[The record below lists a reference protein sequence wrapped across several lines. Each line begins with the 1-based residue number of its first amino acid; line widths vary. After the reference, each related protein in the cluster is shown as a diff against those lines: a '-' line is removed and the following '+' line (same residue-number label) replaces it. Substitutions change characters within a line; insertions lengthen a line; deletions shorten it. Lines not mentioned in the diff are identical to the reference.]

1 MRHFIAG
8 TDWWTDCDDAVA
20 LRLLARAV
28 KRGEI
33 ELDCV
38 GINACMPYSF
48 ASLRE
53 FLRLEGLPDVPV
65 GLDREATDYKG
76 QPRYQER
83 LAKQSGR
90 PLQNDDA
97 PDAAALYLETL
108 RRAAE
113 PVEIIEIGFSQ
124 VLVAALHRDPALFA
138 EKVAHM
144 WMMAGKWDE
153 PNGKEH
159 NFAVTTRASRAAAA
173 FCRDCPAPITFLG
186 FETAFDVIVGGGL
199 AQSDPLKQVL
209 LDHGSPNGRSAWDP
223 MLVRVALLGDP
234 AAAGFA
240 CVTGT
245 ASVDPE
251 TGANHFCPA
260 PNGRHRYLVK
270 TRPNAYYENEIDRMI
285 VSERQTD

>member
-1 MRHFIAG
+1 MRHFIVG

-20 LRLLARAV
+20 MRLLARAV

-33 ELDCV
+33 ALDCV
-38 GINACMPYSF
+38 GVNACMPYSC

-53 FLRLEGLPDVPV
+53 FLRLEGLDDVPI
-65 GLDREATDYKG
+65 GLDHEATDYPG
-76 QPRYQER
+76 RPPYQER
-83 LAKQSGR
+83 LAKRSDC
-90 PLQNDDA
+90 PLINDEA
-97 PDAAALYLETL
+97 PDAAALYIETL
-108 RRAAE
+108 RQAKE

-124 VLVAALHRDPALFA
+124 VLAAALQKEPALFA

-153 PNGKEH
+153 PNGWEN

-186 FETAFDVIVGGGL
+186 FETAHDVIVGGKL
-199 AQSDPLKQVL
+199 AETDPLKQVL
-209 LDHGSPNGRSAWDP
+209 LDHGSPNGRCAWDP

-251 TGANHFCPA
+251 TGRNQFFPA
-260 PNGRHRYLVK
+260 PGGRHRYLVK
-270 TRPNAYYENEIDRMI
+270 TRPNAFYEDEINRSI
-285 VSERQTD
+285 ATD

>member
-20 LRLLARAV
+20 MRLLARAV
-28 KRGEI
+28 KHGEI
-33 ELDCV
+33 ALDCV
-38 GINACMPYSF
+38 GINACMPYSC

-53 FLRLEGLPDVPV
+53 FLRLEGLSDVPIGV
-65 GLDREATDYKG
+65 DREATDYRG
-76 QPRYQER
+76 QPPYQER
-83 LAKQSGR
+83 LAKRSGD
-90 PLQNDDA
+90 PFQNETA
-97 PDAAALYLETL
+97 PDAAQLYLETL
-108 RRAAE
+108 RRAKE

-124 VLVAALHRDPALFA
+124 VLAAALAKEPKLFA
-138 EKVAHM
+138 EKVAQL

-153 PNGKEH
+153 PNGWEN
-159 NFAVTTRASRAAAA
+159 NFAATPRAARAAAA

-186 FETAFDVIVGGGL
+186 FETADTVIVGGRL
-199 AQSDPLKQVL
+199 AAGDPLKQVL
-209 LDHGSPNGRSAWDP
+209 VDHGSPNGRCAWDP

-234 AAAGFA
+234 QAAGFD

-251 TGANHFCPA
+251 TGRNNFAPD

-270 TRPNAYYENEIDRMI
+270 TQTDGWYENEIDRMI
-285 VSERQTD
+285 ASE